1 MSGKN
6 YPETKKSWKEPGD
19 RVCPGNFSGGIF
31 WGCLLGDPG
40 KPLHWNAFFARIRH
54 DMRKIDEEKKSTG
67 RETHREP
74 TVGEREAA
82 KQPGT
87 WTWSRYL
94 NR

>member
-6 YPETKKSWKEPGD
+6 YPETKNPG
-19 RVCPGNFSGGIF
+19 RSLGEGLGLEISPEVLF

-54 DMRKIDEEKKSTG
+54 NMRKIDEEKKSTG